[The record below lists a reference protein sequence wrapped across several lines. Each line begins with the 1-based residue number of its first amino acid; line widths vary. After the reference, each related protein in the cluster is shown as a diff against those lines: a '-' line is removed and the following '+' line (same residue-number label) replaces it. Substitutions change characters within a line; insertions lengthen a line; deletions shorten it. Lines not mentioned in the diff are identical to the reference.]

1 MFAKLRGLFQRKKP
15 EAAQVKAGRKLTAA
29 ERREIRKVIEAAKG
43 DGKPHSAQDTLPFRQ
58 MYPDG
63 LCRLDDTTWSRCI
76 KFEDVNYQL
85 AGQDDQTAIFEA
97 LCDMYNAHDAS
108 IGMELTLICRKVN
121 RADFRKRIEIAA
133 QGDAFDGVRALYTEM
148 LRAQLEHGNNGM
160 VKTKFLVLTVE
171 AGDIRTARARFSRI
185 TLDALG
191 HFKAMGALAKALD
204 GREWLEVL
212 HGVLHPDGER
222 FSFAWEWLAP
232 SGLHV
237 KDFIVPSSFRFG
249 EARRFRMG
257 AKYGA
262 ASFLQI
268 TAPELNDRVLADLLD
283 TDSSIFV
290 SLHIR
295 SMDQNEAIKTV
306 KRKITDL
313 DSMKIDAQK
322 RAAREGFDIDILP
335 SDLATYAG
343 EAKNILRDL
352 QSRNER
358 MFLMT
363 FLVVNVADTRQ
374 KLENDILRASS
385 VAQKHNCHLVRL
397 DFQQEQGF
405 VSALPLG
412 VNQVKIQ
419 RGLTTSSVAI
429 FVPFISQELF
439 QGGEAL
445 YYGLNATSGNM
456 ILADRKKLKTPNG
469 LILGTPGSGKSFSA
483 KREIL
488 NVFLVTKDDIIIC
501 DPEAEYFPVVHRLG
515 GQVIKIS
522 PTSSQYVNP
531 MDMSLNYSED
541 DSPLALKSDFILSF
555 CELAAGGRNGLEPVE
570 KTVIDRA
577 VRTVY
582 RPYLADPKPE
592 NVPIL
597 EDLYDEILRQPE
609 PEAKRIAAALELY
622 VHGSLNVFNHRTN
635 VDINNRLVCFDIKEL
650 GKQLKNLG
658 MLVIQDQVWNRVTVN
673 RSEGKSTRY
682 YVDEF
687 HLLLRGEVGSWSVE
701 IWKRF
706 RKWGGIPTGI
716 TQNIKDLLA
725 SPEIENIF
733 ENSDFI
739 YLLNQASGDRKIL
752 CERLNISTQQAAHI
766 SNAGP
771 GEGLIFF
778 GNVILPFADNFPQ
791 DNELYSIMTT
801 RLSDLSDQ
809 SRPGEAAAET
819 E

>member
-15 EAAQVKAGRKLTAA
+15 EAAPVKAGRKLTAA

-76 KFEDVNYQL
+76 EFEDVNYQL

-412 VNQVKIQ
+412 VNRVKIQ

-456 ILADRKKLKTPNG
+456 ILADRKQLKTPNG

-501 DPEAEYFPVVHRLG
+501 DPEAE
-515 GQVIKIS
+515 
-522 PTSSQYVNP
+522 
-531 MDMSLNYSED
+531 
-541 DSPLALKSDFILSF
+541 
-555 CELAAGGRNGLEPVE
+555 
-570 KTVIDRA
+570 
-577 VRTVY
+577 VR
-582 RPYLADPKPE
+582 
-592 NVPIL
+592 
-597 EDLYDEILRQPE
+597 
-609 PEAKRIAAALELY
+609 
-622 VHGSLNVFNHRTN
+622 H
-635 VDINNRLVCFDIKEL
+635 
-650 GKQLKNLG
+650 
-658 MLVIQDQVWNRVTVN
+658 
-673 RSEGKSTRY
+673 
-682 YVDEF
+682 
-687 HLLLRGEVGSWSVE
+687 EV
-701 IWKRF
+701 
-706 RKWGGIPTGI
+706 
-716 TQNIKDLLA
+716 A
-725 SPEIENIF
+725 
-733 ENSDFI
+733 
-739 YLLNQASGDRKIL
+739 
-752 CERLNISTQQAAHI
+752 
-766 SNAGP
+766 
-771 GEGLIFF
+771 
-778 GNVILPFADNFPQ
+778 
-791 DNELYSIMTT
+791 
-801 RLSDLSDQ
+801 
-809 SRPGEAAAET
+809 
-819 E
+819 

>member
-1 MFAKLRGLFQRKKP
+1 MFAKLKGLFRGKKP
-15 EAAQVKAGRKLTAA
+15 ETAPEKAGRKLTAA
-29 ERREIRKVIEAAKG
+29 ERREIRKVIEAARG

-76 KFEDVNYQL
+76 EFEDVNYQL

-97 LCDMYNAHDAS
+97 LCDMYNAHDSS
-108 IGMELTLICRKVN
+108 IGMELTLVCRKVN

-133 QGDAFDGVRALYTEM
+133 QGDPFDGVRALYTEM

-160 VKTKFLVLTVE
+160 VKTKFLVLTIE
-171 AGDIRTARARFSRI
+171 AADIKTARARFSRI
-185 TLDALG
+185 ILDGLG
-191 HFKAMGALAKALD
+191 HFKVMGALAKALD
-204 GREWLEVL
+204 GREWLAVL

-222 FSFAWEWLAP
+222 FSFEWDWLAP

-257 AKYGA
+257 GKYGA

-295 SMDQNEAIKTV
+295 SLDQNEAIKTV

-322 RAAREGFDIDILP
+322 RAAREGFDIDIIP

-358 MFLMT
+358 MFLLT

-374 KLENDILRASS
+374 RLENDILRASS

-439 QGGEAL
+439 QSGEAL

-456 ILADRKKLKTPNG
+456 ILADRKQLKTPNG

-501 DPEAEYFPVVHRLG
+501 DPEAEYFPVVRRLG

-541 DSPLALKSDFILSF
+541 DSPLALKSDFTAQDFLRKLHPDLMGF
-555 CELAAGGRNGLEPVE
+555 LRRHLPRLKRLDQMAAQVRPLVNGM
-570 KTVIDRA
+570 A
-577 VRTVY
+577 
-582 RPYLADPKPE
+582 
-592 NVPIL
+592 
-597 EDLYDEILRQPE
+597 
-609 PEAKRIAAALELY
+609 
-622 VHGSLNVFNHRTN
+622 
-635 VDINNRLVCFDIKEL
+635 
-650 GKQLKNLG
+650 
-658 MLVIQDQVWNRVTVN
+658 
-673 RSEGKSTRY
+673 
-682 YVDEF
+682 
-687 HLLLRGEVGSWSVE
+687 
-701 IWKRF
+701 
-706 RKWGGIPTGI
+706 
-716 TQNIKDLLA
+716 
-725 SPEIENIF
+725 
-733 ENSDFI
+733 
-739 YLLNQASGDRKIL
+739 
-752 CERLNISTQQAAHI
+752 
-766 SNAGP
+766 AGP
-771 GEGLIFF
+771 GKFNVRCFSGAAIGRYQQLPVCLF
-778 GNVILPFADNFPQ
+778 GIADIVDGRFQRRLDRMRLCNCHIWSC
-791 DNELYSIMTT
+791 LSRISSI
-801 RLSDLSDQ
+801 S
-809 SRPGEAAAET
+809 A
-819 E
+819 

>member
-1 MFAKLRGLFQRKKP
+1 MPPWSGRYRWKRRCGGLFAKLKGLFRGKKP
-15 EAAQVKAGRKLTAA
+15 ETAPEKAGRKLTAA

-63 LCRLDDTTWSRCI
+63 LCRLTDTAWSRCI
-76 KFEDVNYQL
+76 EFEDVNYQL

-148 LRAQLEHGNNGM
+148 LRAQPEHGNNGM
-160 VKTKFLVLTVE
+160 VKTKFLVLTIE
-171 AGDIRTARARFSRI
+171 AADIKTARARFSRI
-185 TLDALG
+185 ILDALG

-222 FSFAWEWLAP
+222 FSFSWEWLAP

-439 QGGEAL
+439 QSGEAL

-456 ILADRKKLKTPNG
+456 I
-469 LILGTPGSGKSFSA
+469 
-483 KREIL
+483 
-488 NVFLVTKDDIIIC
+488 
-501 DPEAEYFPVVHRLG
+501 PVSYTHL
-515 GQVIKIS
+515 
-522 PTSSQYVNP
+522 
-531 MDMSLNYSED
+531 
-541 DSPLALKSDFILSF
+541 
-555 CELAAGGRNGLEPVE
+555 
-570 KTVIDRA
+570 RA
-577 VRTVY
+577 
-582 RPYLADPKPE
+582 
-592 NVPIL
+592 
-597 EDLYDEILRQPE
+597 
-609 PEAKRIAAALELY
+609 
-622 VHGSLNVFNHRTN
+622 H
-635 VDINNRLVCFDIKEL
+635 
-650 GKQLKNLG
+650 
-658 MLVIQDQVWNRVTVN
+658 
-673 RSEGKSTRY
+673 
-682 YVDEF
+682 
-687 HLLLRGEVGSWSVE
+687 
-701 IWKRF
+701 
-706 RKWGGIPTGI
+706 
-716 TQNIKDLLA
+716 
-725 SPEIENIF
+725 
-733 ENSDFI
+733 
-739 YLLNQASGDRKIL
+739 
-752 CERLNISTQQAAHI
+752 
-766 SNAGP
+766 
-771 GEGLIFF
+771 
-778 GNVILPFADNFPQ
+778 
-791 DNELYSIMTT
+791 
-801 RLSDLSDQ
+801 
-809 SRPGEAAAET
+809 ET
-819 E
+819 